1 MLRAVAKGQQA
12 PQRLGAVIAGKG
24 DRLGSVPRRVGLQLR
39 GIWGRR
45 TRSSR
50 IRRNIRVEPTAK
62 GVEVF
67 VDPADIGFN
76 PLFEEDDTRPHLIL
90 PRQRKVLRWIGPDG
104 EPVFRP
110 RANHRGTKGSHALRQ
125 ARLVA
130 GRILKDETRVA
141 LVG

>member
-1 MLRAVAKGQQA
+1 MLRANVIPGNPGRVGVALTRKQERAREG
-12 PQRLGAVIAGKG
+12 L
-24 DRLGSVPRRVGLQLR
+24 RRVALQVR

-50 IRRNIRVEPTAK
+50 IRRNIRIEPTAK
-62 GVEVF
+62 GFEIF

-110 RANHRGTKGSHALRQ
+110 RANHRGTKGSHGRRQ
-125 ARLVA
+125 AALLA
-130 GRILKDETRVA
+130 TRILKSETRVA